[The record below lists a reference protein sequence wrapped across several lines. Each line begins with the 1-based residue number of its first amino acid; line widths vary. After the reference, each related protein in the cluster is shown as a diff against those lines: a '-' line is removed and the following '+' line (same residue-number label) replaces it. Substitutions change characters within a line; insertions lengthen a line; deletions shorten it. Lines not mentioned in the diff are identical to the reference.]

1 MQNRVAGDVEWRSW
15 TCRIVQLK
23 MQNRL
28 TKDIKKE
35 QLTNALVAALF
46 CLTVIDESPDPITY
60 VKYRDIKMKNT

>member
-1 MQNRVAGDVEWRSW
+1 
-15 TCRIVQLK
+15 